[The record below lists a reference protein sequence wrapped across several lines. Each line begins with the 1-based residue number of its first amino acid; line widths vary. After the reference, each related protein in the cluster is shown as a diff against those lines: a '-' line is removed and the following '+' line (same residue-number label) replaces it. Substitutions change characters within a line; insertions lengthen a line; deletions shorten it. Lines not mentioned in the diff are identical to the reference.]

1 MFKRI
6 EALMPTHFEGP
17 KSTVRALNAFIN
29 LARAFDSV
37 LGRITPEL
45 EAQGLTTGQFGVLEA
60 LLHLGPM
67 CQHAL
72 AQKLLRSGGN
82 ITLVIDNLEKHGWVR
97 RERQK
102 DDRRMI
108 VIHLTQPGRRLI
120 ERVFPEHAAAIER
133 ELSSLAPREQE
144 DLRRLCRKLGR
155 GADNLDLKKTK
166 KEKHHASNSTQ

>member
-1 MFKRI
+1 
-6 EALMPTHFEGP
+6 MPTHFEGS
-17 KSTVRALNAFIN
+17 KNTVRALNAFIN

-37 LGRITPEL
+37 VGRINPEL
-45 EAQGLTTGQFGVLEA
+45 EARGLTMGQFGVLES

-97 RERQK
+97 RERQE
-102 DDRRMI
+102 DDRRMV
-108 VIHLTQPGRRLI
+108 VIHLTQPGRCLI
-120 ERVFPEHAAAIER
+120 KRVFPDHAAAIER
-133 ELSSLAPREQE
+133 ELGSLAPREQE

-155 GADNLDLKKTK
+155 GAENSNLEKAKK
-166 KEKHHASNSTQ
+166 KEKHHASNSTK